1 MDRVIEQLAVLSETA
16 TRFSSCEQ
24 PIDVFERALAAV
36 EALTGGARSSL
47 LLFDPDGVL
56 RFKHWRGLS
65 DAYRAA
71 VEGHTPW
78 SPGQREPEPILVE
91 DVGAD
96 ESLGRYKV
104 DVEREGIRALGFF
117 PLVPRG
123 GTIGKI
129 MVYWDVPHV
138 CGRGEI
144 ELLRTLAGLTAFA
157 LDRHRMVA
165 ASDELHQRQRVE
177 SLGLMAGGVA
187 HDFNNLLVGVMGNAA
202 LALATL
208 RPDAPAVRY
217 LDDVST
223 AARRASELTKQ
234 LLAYS
239 GKGSFVIQSC
249 ELAGLVAEC
258 VRLLG
263 TVLSQRAAVTV
274 EIEPT
279 CVVRADA
286 TQLRQ
291 IVINLLTNASDALG
305 DSAGKIRVSA
315 RQIVVEGGDAPQ
327 IAPAGQSLAPGR
339 YCILTIEDTGVGMDA
354 ATLGHIFDP
363 FFTTKGQGRG
373 LGLSAILGIVR
384 SHHGAVH
391 VESEPGSGSSFQVY
405 LPVAPSEGLAVELPP
420 QLRETATRAHIL
432 VVDDTEMV
440 RRVVQSVLEMENHT
454 AETVASGERAL
465 EVLSER
471 PTSWDA
477 IIMDLTMPK
486 MSGLETLALIRKRW
500 VELPVVIMS
509 GFSRTGIPPME
520 DDPATQFLEKPFTS
534 AQLLDVLATA
544 MGGASSITRR

>member
-1 MDRVIEQLAVLSETA
+1 MDHVVEHLGVLSETA
-16 TRFSSCEQ
+16 ARFSSCEQ
-24 PIDVFERALAAV
+24 PLDVYESALEAV
-36 EALTGGARSSL
+36 AQLTGGARSSL

-56 RFKHWRGLS
+56 RFKHWRGIS
-65 DAYRAA
+65 DGYRAA
-71 VEGHTPW
+71 VERHTPW
-78 SPGQREPEPILVE
+78 LPGQREPAPILIP
-91 DVGAD
+91 DVDGD
-96 ESLGRYKV
+96 ESLGHHKAAIQ
-104 DVEREGIRALGFF
+104 REGIRALGFF

-129 MVYWDVPHV
+129 MVYWDAPHA
-138 CGRGEI
+138 CERGEI

-187 HDFNNLLVGVMGNAA
+187 HDFNNLLVGVMGNAG
-202 LALATL
+202 LALSTL
-208 RPDAPAVRY
+208 RADSPAVPY
-217 LDDVST
+217 LQDVAT

-239 GKGSFVIQSC
+239 GKGSCVVQSC
-249 ELAGLVAEC
+249 AVGALVDEC

-263 TVLSQRAAVTV
+263 TVLSQRASVSV
-274 EIEPT
+274 EIGPRV
-279 CVVRADA
+279 VVRADA

-305 DSAGKIRVSA
+305 ENAGKINVGA
-315 RQIVVEGGDAPQ
+315 RETIVVDGEPTVLS
-327 IAPAGQSLAPGR
+327 PPGQTLATGR
-339 YCILTIEDTGVGMDA
+339 YFVLRIEDTGVGMGP
-354 ATLGHIFDP
+354 ATLSHIFDP

-391 VESEPGSGSSFQVY
+391 VTSEPGRGSSFEVY
-405 LPVAPSEGLAVELPP
+405 LPASATEGPPSEPPP
-420 QLRETATRAHIL
+420 QLREAASRAHIL

-454 AETVASGERAL
+454 AETVPSGERAL
-465 EVLSER
+465 EVLHER

-477 IIMDLTMPK
+477 VIMDLTMPK

-509 GFSRTGIPPME
+509 GFSRTGIPQMD